1 MMAQQQ
7 MQSQEMAA
15 QAAMQQIQLE
25 AQAKMQFKQAEV
37 AFDIEKLK
45 AEADLKRMLM
55 AEEFGYQ
62 MQIAGIKETA
72 LADRDV
78 MKEDSKAK
86 RISQQNS
93 EQSKLINQR
102 KNNLPPLSFE
112 SNEDTLDGFDMA
124 EFEPR

>member
-1 MMAQQQ
+1 MAQQQ
-7 MQSQEMAA
+7 MQSQEFAA
-15 QAAMQQIQLE
+15 QTAMQQVQLE

-45 AEADLKRMLM
+45 AEAELKRMLM
-55 AEEFGYQ
+55 AEEFNYS
-62 MQIAGIKETA
+62 MRIAGIKETA
-72 LADRDV
+72 LADRDM

-102 KNNLPPLSFE
+102 KNNLPPMSFE